1 MPLSLFLAVKEI
13 LHNRGRFLLIAL
25 VVALITTLVLF
36 IAALAEGLGNGNREY
51 IENLSG
57 ELLAYQSG
65 VELAAASS
73 RIGRSRLNEI
83 RRVEG
88 VEDVGQVGF
97 ANGTIVFDDGSAP
110 LDISLIG
117 VEPGQPG
124 DPPVIEGENLGRSRA
139 NEVVIDN
146 NIAER
151 TNIQVG
157 DTITIKTIQGTDE
170 EFFEVDVVGRSEG
183 QSYFIQP
190 SVMVPYLT
198 WDKIR
203 PQGANE
209 NQGNN
214 ELVSNVVAIKLDDPT
229 QEEAMADRIQQE
241 VGDIDVVDRK
251 TAYEATPGYSAQQS
265 TLDTQRYFSFFIGI
279 LVLGGFFQIQTLQKV
294 AQIGML
300 KAVGTSTWT
309 IGMSAMLQIV
319 LINALGV
326 MIGALGSLA
335 LGASFPPAVPIE
347 FSRDALVTTVVALL
361 LIGPVG
367 GLVSIIYLLRIE
379 PLTALG
385 LAQ

>member
-1 MPLSLFLAVKEI
+1 MPLSLFLAVKEVW
-13 LHNRGRFLLIAL
+13 HNRGRFLLIAL

-36 IAALAEGLGNGNREY
+36 IAALAEGLGSGNREY
-51 IENLSG
+51 IENLTG
-57 ELLAYQSG
+57 ELLVYQAG
-65 VELAAASS
+65 VELAPGAS
-73 RIGRSRLNEI
+73 RIGRSRLSEI
-83 RRVEG
+83 RRIEG

-97 ANGTIVFDDGSAP
+97 ANGTIVFADGEEP
-110 LDISLIG
+110 LDVSLIG
-117 VEPGQPG
+117 VEPGHAG
-124 DPPVIEGENLGRSRA
+124 DPPVLEGESLGRSRA

-151 TNIQVG
+151 TNIEVG

-170 EFFEVDVVGRSEG
+170 EFFDVKVVGRSDG
-183 QSYFIQP
+183 QAYFIQP
-190 SVMVPYLT
+190 SVIVPYLT

-203 PQGANE
+203 PQSVNE
-209 NQGNN
+209 NQGNS
-214 ELVSNVVAIKLDDPT
+214 ELISNVVAVKLADPA
-229 QEEAMADRIQQE
+229 QETAMAAAIEQQ
-241 VGDIDVVDRK
+241 VGDVEVVNRK

-265 TLDTQRYFSFFIGI
+265 TLNTQRYFSFFIGI

-300 KAVGTSTWT
+300 KAIGTSTWT
-309 IGMSAMLQIV
+309 IGLSAMLQIV

-326 MIGALGSLA
+326 LIGALGSLA

-347 FSRDALVTTVVALL
+347 FSRDALVATVTALM
-361 LIGPVG
+361 LIGPIG
-367 GLVSIIYLLRIE
+367 GLVSILYLLRIE